1 MKIKPKRK
9 KIKNPIHPWPIYA
22 TTNLIQIHT
31 TFDMIGKNQKR
42 KGKKKALISNPLNW
56 SPKAENYNHAPSPKI
71 NKSNSNH

>member
-31 TFDMIGKNQKR
+31 TFDMIGKIQKR
-42 KGKKKALISNPLNW
+42 KGEKKS
-56 SPKAENYNHAPSPKI
+56 I
-71 NKSNSNH
+71 NIKPTQLVT